1 MAADSDAEDD
11 VTVMGD
17 SSLHAAPH
25 ARAAHITVTLAMLCT
40 APAAAAVQN
49 ATAALIYKLQLH
61 KKQTFLLKK
70 IIKNNIQFS
79 EFDLGSCLQSWPG
92 PYGLRLGNYGI
103 TE

>member
-25 ARAAHITVTLAMLCT
+25 ARAAHIIVTLAMLCT

-61 KKQTFLLKK
+61 KKQIYLLKL
-70 IIKNNIQFS
+70 IIRTTYIFQNSIWGPACKAG
-79 EFDLGSCLQSWPG
+79 LGPTA
-92 PYGLRLGNYGI
+92 YG
-103 TE
+103 